1 MGQKIHPSGFRIGI
15 IHDWKSNWFSEKEF
29 GKYLIE
35 DVRVRDHI
43 RGKLAHAGL
52 SDIHIRKDAQRI
64 TIDIF
69 TARPGIVIGKSGSE
83 VEALRQDLHTLT
95 GKAIHVNINEIKRP
109 ELDANLVAQSIAEQ
123 LQNRVSFRRAM
134 KRSLASAMRSV
145 RGTRVSPARPA
156 FGFRLDVTTRA
167 EIDSWVE
174 QHHLECRD
182 RRERTLLTCDTVP
195 ASAIGRDGAPLDE
208 VSFAF
213 TPVSLRLVN
222 LTAVRYRLSPT
233 EAVRH
238 AGGVKVQLQ
247 SVLGDPT
254 RAAGVLD
261 PTPLGATDYAT
272 VAVFYEFSDYI
283 ADLTATNIPGQGVL
297 VREHYMSAVENP
309 TAARAGG

>member
-1 MGQKIHPSGFRIGI
+1 MSTKRETVRKPLWLRAVLGIAGFCAASTGLIGI
-15 IHDWKSNWFSEKEF
+15 MHTHVGLAIYAKVF
-29 GKYLIE
+29 GGGCPVGRASAA
-35 DVRVRDHI
+35 DVEQ
-43 RGKLAHAGL
+43 G
-52 SDIHIRKDAQRI
+52 
-64 TIDIF
+64 
-69 TARPGIVIGKSGSE
+69 
-83 VEALRQDLHTLT
+83 RQT
-95 GKAIHVNINEIKRP
+95 
-109 ELDANLVAQSIAEQ
+109 
-123 LQNRVSFRRAM
+123 
-134 KRSLASAMRSV
+134 AMRSV

-195 ASAIGRDGAPLDE
+195 ASALGRDGAPLDE

-254 RAAGVLD
+254 RAAGVPSL
-261 PTPLGATDYAT
+261 
-272 VAVFYEFSDYI
+272 I
-283 ADLTATNIPGQGVL
+283 
-297 VREHYMSAVENP
+297 R
-309 TAARAGG
+309 